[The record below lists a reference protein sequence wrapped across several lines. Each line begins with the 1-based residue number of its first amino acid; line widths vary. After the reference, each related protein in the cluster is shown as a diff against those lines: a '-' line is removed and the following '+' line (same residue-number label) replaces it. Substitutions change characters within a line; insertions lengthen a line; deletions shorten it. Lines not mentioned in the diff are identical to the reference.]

1 VWSTHCS
8 IPQHPYLVLI
18 LPLRFPFQVPLLY
31 VLVVGLLFL
40 GGPVVAVLALTA
52 QPCCLGTG
60 AGRSGGIPGGMPGR
74 CGGELDHGSAHTPSC
89 GAAGCPLGWPVS

>member
-40 GGPVVAVLALTA
+40 GGPVVTVLALTA
-52 QPCCLGTG
+52 QPCCWVLWL
-60 AGRSGGIPGGMPGR
+60 AGLVVSPVACLAGVEGVWTMAVLTHPLVVL
-74 CGGELDHGSAHTPSC
+74 LDV
-89 GAAGCPLGWPVS
+89 L